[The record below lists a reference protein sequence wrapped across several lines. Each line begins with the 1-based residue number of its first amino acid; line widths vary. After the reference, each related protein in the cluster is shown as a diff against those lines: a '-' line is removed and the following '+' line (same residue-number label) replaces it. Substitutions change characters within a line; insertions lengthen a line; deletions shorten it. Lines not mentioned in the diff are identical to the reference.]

1 MGGCSQNAS
10 SMGRLRTS
18 STILKMTL
26 QHTMLRLHLIAFFY
40 SQLTPWY
47 CFSKRVLRIISTA
60 FFVYGGCVN
69 FFFHST
75 ILNDSLRS
83 SSFHISCLRRLNF
96 RHSIRP
102 NSLRGMTATEP
113 LTLNYFPTVWKW
125 GEPNCRGVC
134 IQVRHCTSRDDL
146 RLWERTLVGV
156 NQRVGRSFPRPDLNN
171 KNSSPSSSSEQ
182 R

>member
-1 MGGCSQNAS
+1 
-10 SMGRLRTS
+10 MGRLRTS

-40 SQLTPWY
+40 SRLTPWY
-47 CFSKRVLRIISTA
+47 YFSKRVLRIVSTA

-96 RHSIRP
+96 RHSISMCQTVCEVWPQP
-102 NSLRGMTATEP
+102 NRSLSTIFPLYGNEGSPIVGGCAFKWDTAHHVMIYVFEKGHFWAWT
-113 LTLNYFPTVWKW
+113 K
-125 GEPNCRGVC
+125 G
-134 IQVRHCTSRDDL
+134 
-146 RLWERTLVGV
+146 
-156 NQRVGRSFPRPDLNN
+156 
-171 KNSSPSSSSEQ
+171 
-182 R
+182 